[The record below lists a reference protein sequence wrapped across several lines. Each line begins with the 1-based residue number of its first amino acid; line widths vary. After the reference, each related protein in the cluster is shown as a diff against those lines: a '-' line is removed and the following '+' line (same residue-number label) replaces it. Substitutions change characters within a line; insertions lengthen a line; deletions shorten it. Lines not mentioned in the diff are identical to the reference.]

1 MGMQNF
7 WDIVEKVVEES
18 DVVLEVLDARVPE
31 LTRNK
36 KAENFVELLGKPLIL
51 VMNKAD
57 MVPDQIVKKE
67 RKKLDKIYPCVSV
80 SSLKRQGVT
89 LLKKKIF
96 EIAKKRS
103 RRGEFVKVGVIGY
116 PNTGK
121 SSLINVLAGRKKA
134 PTGPRPG
141 QTRSVQWIKMSS
153 DVGLIDTPGVIPLIT
168 YDDEI
173 KHALIGV
180 IDPSKIDDLEGVARE
195 IVALFMRTNKARF
208 EDYYKIKVDAEGDFE
223 QIVNS
228 IGKSRNI
235 LKKGGEIDRNRLYIS
250 MITDWQRGKLLLRT
264 D

>member
-1 MGMQNF
+1 MTMQDF
-7 WDIVEKVVEES
+7 WDVVENVVEES
-18 DVVLEVLDARVPE
+18 NIVLEVLDARMPE
-31 LTRNK
+31 MTRNK
-36 KAENFVELLGKPLIL
+36 KAENFVDLLEKPLIL

-57 MVPDQIVKKE
+57 MVPDKIVKEE
-67 RKKLDKIYPCVSV
+67 RNKLDKIYPCVSV
-80 SSLKRQGVT
+80 SSRKKQGVT

-103 RRGEFVKVGVIGY
+103 RKGEFMKVGVIGY

-121 SSLINVLAGRKKA
+121 SSLINALAGRKGA

-141 QTRSVQWIKMSS
+141 QTRNVQWIKMNS
-153 DVGLIDTPGVIPLIT
+153 DVGLIDTPGVIPLVT
-168 YDDEI
+168 YDGEI

-180 IDPSKIDDLEGVARE
+180 IDPSKVDDLEGVARE
-195 IVALFMRTNKARF
+195 IVSLFMRTNKAEF
-208 EDYYKIKVDAEGDFE
+208 EKHYKIKIDEEYEFE
-223 QIVNS
+223 QIIEA

-235 LKKGGEIDRNRLYIS
+235 LKRGGEIDTNRLYIS